1 MLVQLG
7 EKDTSHH
14 GENVQR
20 YFENGEW
27 KTNLKPFLNDGKTSG
42 GQEKASGCVN
52 SELFKTG
59 KCRKVVLNREL
70 RLASLVS

>member
-1 MLVQLG
+1 MKKKLANSLSLFRQTVACTPGRMHSVLVQLG

-27 KTNLKPFLNDGKTSG
+27 KTNLEPFSDDGKTSG
-42 GQEKASGCVN
+42 DKRRH
-52 SELFKTG
+52 L
-59 KCRKVVLNREL
+59 VV
-70 RLASLVS
+70 